1 MQIPDQSQHK
11 EQQSN
16 NRLEEKLKQLISK
29 KLLNIKLVKTPNPE
43 YKYAD
48 LSQN

>member
-1 MQIPDQSQHK
+1 M
-11 EQQSN
+11 
-16 NRLEEKLKQLISK
+16 QLIGK

-48 LSQN
+48 LSENEIFDLSKKKVNIVYNKHWR